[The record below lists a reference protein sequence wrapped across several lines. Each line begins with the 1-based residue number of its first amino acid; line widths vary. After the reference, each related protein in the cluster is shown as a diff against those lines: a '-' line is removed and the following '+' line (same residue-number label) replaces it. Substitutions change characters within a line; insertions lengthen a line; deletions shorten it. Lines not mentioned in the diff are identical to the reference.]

1 MLTHQ
6 SVLILRSKRVNAN
19 YNIPAVGTQSKSF
32 FSTAPGFKL
41 PQGLKHAFLKRQKWQ
56 PFHFPPCFPG
66 FVWRHHL
73 NHLFHCPSVTLER
86 APDFVYNTCKTRK
99 ISESSWP
106 WSHRTWK
113 KRHEISWWLS
123 ISCQLGSVRLCWTL
137 LTVSSGG
144 GRQYHPV
151 MQCGWI

>member
-1 MLTHQ
+1 MLITIFPLWEPSQ
-6 SVLILRSKRVNAN
+6 SHFLA
-19 YNIPAVGTQSKSF
+19 
-32 FSTAPGFKL
+32 L
-41 PQGLKHAFLKRQKWQ
+41 PLVSSCLKASNMHFWSARNDNLKE

-73 NHLFHCPSVTLER
+73 NHLFHCPSITLER